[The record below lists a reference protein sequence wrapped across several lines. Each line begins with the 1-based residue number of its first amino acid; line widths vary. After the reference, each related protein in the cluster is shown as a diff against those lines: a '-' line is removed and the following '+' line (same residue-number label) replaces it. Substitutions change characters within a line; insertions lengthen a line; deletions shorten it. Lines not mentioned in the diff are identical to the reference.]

1 MFENAASEQLKLS
14 VKKQIEKMLKEKG
27 DSEKPFFSLSG
38 LTVKIRKGHTCSRR
52 WYIHFLSNMEK
63 SMRSVIDTNNL
74 LKKNNNNNSNGD
86 DNNNNNKNN
95 YNNNNNNKKNNNNNN
110 SNSNNNNYNNDNND
124 IENKISNKNNEN
136 EKEFQQSI
144 DNKNDNE
151 KVKVTEQVKKSY
163 LLPAI
168 KSENIFLFEKT
179 EEKQVKDYM
188 TKFSFLQYLPLE
200 IDIVGG

>member
-1 MFENAASEQLKLS
+1 MFENAASEQLKLA
-14 VKKQIEKMLKEKG
+14 VKKQIEKMLKEKN
-27 DSEKPFFSLSG
+27 DTEKPFFSLSG

-52 WYIHFLSNMEK
+52 WYIHFLNNMENVMK
-63 SMRSVIDTNNL
+63 SVINTKNL
-74 LKKNNNNNSNGD
+74 LNKNNDNIINNNDEKDINENNYNINNNNNNIAKNGNNNNSNFK
-86 DNNNNNKNN
+86 NKN
-95 YNNNNNNKKNNNNNN
+95 
-110 SNSNNNNYNNDNND
+110 
-124 IENKISNKNNEN
+124 EN
-136 EKEFQQSI
+136 

-151 KVKVTEQVKKSY
+151 NKNGTEKTMKNY

-200 IDIVGG
+200 IDIVGGFK